1 MEVGVFLGTQHLA
14 DADMRQEFENHI
26 EQTRAIRDAGFD
38 ALWLAQHYLTHPDQ
52 FFQTTPLL
60 ARLAAETGDMK
71 VGTNIL
77 VLPLH
82 NIVDIAEQYATL
94 DIITGGRLI
103 VGVALGY
110 REIEYNNFGV
120 VKKTRGRLF
129 SEQVDA
135 LKVLWEQ
142 DNACFEG
149 EFINFEDLS
158 IRPKSLQK
166 PRPPVWIGAAANQGI
181 KRAALKGDAWIA
193 TSMTTYSA
201 IKEQVEYYKQVRQEA
216 GLPANK
222 GFTKCVELYVAET
235 REKAFEE
242 GAPYLANKYKAY
254 YSWGMGDNVPGES
267 GEDLTIEELV
277 KDRFVIG
284 SPEDCINECQ
294 KIRDEL
300 GCDHLLVRM
309 NFPGLPQHHALKTIR
324 LFGEEVLSNIR

>member
-1 MEVGVFLGTQHLA
+1 MDVGVFLGTQHPGE
-14 DADMRQEFENHI
+14 ADMRQEFENHL

-110 REIEYNNFGV
+110 REKEYENFGV

-135 LKVLWEQ
+135 LKLLWEQ
-142 DNACFEG
+142 DDACFEG
-149 EFINFEDLS
+149 EFINFEGLS

-166 PRPPVWIGAAANQGI
+166 PRPPLWIGAAANPGI

-193 TSMTTYSA
+193 TSMTTISA
-201 IKEQVEYYKQVRQEA
+201 IKEQADYYRQVRKEA
-216 GLPANK
+216 GLEPNK

-242 GAPYLANKYKAY
+242 GAPYLAHKYKAY
-254 YSWGMGDNVPGES
+254 YSWGMGKNVPGES
-267 GEDLTIEELV
+267 GEDLSMEELV

-284 SPEDCINECQ
+284 SPEDCIKGCQ
-294 KIRDEL
+294 AHRDEL

-309 NFPGLPQHHALKTIR
+309 NFPGIPQQHVMKAIR
-324 LFGEEVLSNIR
+324 LFGEEVLPHIR